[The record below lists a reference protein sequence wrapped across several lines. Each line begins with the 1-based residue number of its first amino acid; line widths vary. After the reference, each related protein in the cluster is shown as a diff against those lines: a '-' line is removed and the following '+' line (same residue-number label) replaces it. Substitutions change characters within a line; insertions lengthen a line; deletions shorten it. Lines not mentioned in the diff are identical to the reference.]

1 LRTATPRY
9 TIRDFL
15 SMREGAVVM
24 VTVVMVAIFTS
35 LNSGFFTL
43 GNSKVLADFVV
54 GNVAV
59 AAAQVMLMI
68 VGEID
73 LSVGQVYALA
83 PYLMY
88 MVYQQSLPEKH
99 GLGFAV
105 AIPVAILAAALVGL
119 INGVVT
125 VRLRVPSLITTLG
138 MEYFLGGFIIY
149 ISSGAYQ
156 IMPRQEPYTT
166 LFGGGVIDGIVLTY
180 AWTAVALIL
189 LAIVLARMRHGIWSI
204 ATGSNLFGSREV
216 GVGIHRTKIIN
227 FILASVMAGLWGI
240 FIANRAYTFGAQGV
254 ADPTLGGDTLT
265 LESVAAAVIGGT
277 SLLGG
282 SGTVIGALAGSLLI
296 AVLQDGL
303 ILVGATAYIY
313 QTLLGAAIIFSM
325 ALNITARK
333 WARR

>member
-1 LRTATPRY
+1 MTTIPRRY

-24 VTVVMVAIFTS
+24 VTAVLIAGFTS
-35 LNSGFFTL
+35 LNSSFFTL
-43 GNSKVLADFVV
+43 SNSKVLADFVA

-73 LSVGQVYALA
+73 LSVGQVYALS

-88 MVYQQSLPEKH
+88 LAYQD
-99 GLGFAV
+99 GLSFSVG
-105 AIPVAILAAALVGL
+105 IPVAILAAALVGF

-125 VRLRVPSLITTLG
+125 VRLRVPSLIATLG
-138 MEYFLGGFIIY
+138 MGFFLSGFNIY
-149 ISSGAYQ
+149 ISNGWYQ
-156 IMPRQEPYTT
+156 IMPELQPYTAV
-166 LFGGGVIDGIVLTY
+166 FGGGVIAGIDVTY
-180 AWTAVALIL
+180 LWTAAALIVM
-189 LAIVLARMRHGIWSI
+189 AIVLARMRHGVWSI

-216 GVGIHRTKIIN
+216 GVNIRRTKIMN
-227 FILASVMAGLWGI
+227 FILASVIAGIWGI
-240 FIANRAYTFGAQGV
+240 FIANRGFTFGASGV
-254 ADPTLGGDTLT
+254 ADPAQGGDTLT
-265 LESVAAAVIGGT
+265 LESIAAAVIGGT

-282 SGTVIGALAGSLLI
+282 SGTIIGAFAGSLLI

-303 ILVGATAYIY
+303 ILVGAGAYVY
-313 QTLLGAAIIFSM
+313 QTLLGVAIIFSM
-325 ALNITARK
+325 ALNIRVRK

>member
-1 LRTATPRY
+1 
-9 TIRDFL
+9 
-15 SMREGAVVM
+15 MREGAVVM
-24 VTVVMVAIFTS
+24 VTVVLIAVFT
-35 LNSGFFTL
+35 LVNSGFFTL
-43 GNSKVLADFVV
+43 SNSKVLADFVV

-88 MVYQQSLPEKH
+88 MVYQMTNPASPQH
-99 GLGFAV
+99 GLGFAA
-105 AIPVAILAAALVGL
+105 AIPVAILVAALVGF

-138 MEYFLGGFIIY
+138 MDYFLGGFIIY
-149 ISSGAYQ
+149 ISHGEYQ
-156 IMPRQEPYTT
+156 IMPKQEPYTA
-166 LFGGGVIDGIVLTY
+166 LFGGGVIGGIALTY
-180 AWTAVALIL
+180 VWSAVALIL

-216 GVGIHRTKIIN
+216 GVGIHRTKIMN
-227 FILASVMAGLWGI
+227 FILASVIAGLWGI

-282 SGTVIGALAGSLLI
+282 SGTIIGAFAGSLFI

-325 ALNITARK
+325 ALNIQARK

>member
-1 LRTATPRY
+1 
-9 TIRDFL
+9 
-15 SMREGAVVM
+15 MREGAVVM
-24 VTVVMVAIFTS
+24 VTVVMIAVFTS
-35 LNSGFFTL
+35 LNSSFFTL
-43 GNSKVLADFVV
+43 GNSKVLADFVA
-54 GNVAV
+54 GNVVV

-73 LSVGQVYALA
+73 LSVGQVYALS

-88 MVYQQSLPEKH
+88 MTYQYGIRY
-99 GLGFAV
+99 GLGFEV
-105 AIPVAILAAALVGL
+105 GIPVGILAAALVGF

-138 MEYFLGGFIIY
+138 MEYFLGGFIIFL
-149 ISSGAYQ
+149 SSGAYQ
-156 IMPRQEPYTT
+156 IMPTQEPYTA
-166 LFGGGVIDGIVLTY
+166 LFGGGVIAGIELTY
-180 AWTAVALIL
+180 LWTTVALVV
-189 LAIVLARMRHGIWSI
+189 LAIVLAKMRHGIWSI

-216 GVGIHRTKIIN
+216 GVNIQRTKILN
-227 FILASVMAGLWGI
+227 FILASVIAGIWGI
-240 FIANRAYTFGAQGV
+240 FIANRGFTFGASGV

-265 LESVAAAVIGGT
+265 LESIAAACIGGT

-282 SGTVIGALAGSLLI
+282 SGTIIGAFAGSLLI

-303 ILVGATAYIY
+303 ILVGAGAYLY

-325 ALNITARK
+325 ALNISARK

>member
-1 LRTATPRY
+1 MKTPRPRY
-9 TIRDFL
+9 TVRDFL

-24 VTVVMVAIFTS
+24 VIVITIAVFTS
-35 LNSGFFTL
+35 LNSGFFTVD
-43 GNSKVLADFVV
+43 NAKVLADFVV
-54 GNVAV
+54 GNVV
-59 AAAQVMLMI
+59 IAAAQVMLMI

-88 MVYQQSLPEKH
+88 MVYEYTSTRY
-99 GLGFAV
+99 GLGFEV
-105 AIPVAILAAALVGL
+105 GIPVAILAAALVGF

-138 MEYFLGGFIIY
+138 MDYFLGGFIIY
-149 ISSGAYQ
+149 ISNGEYQ

-166 LFGGGVIDGIVLTY
+166 LFGGGVIGGIELTY
-180 AWTAVALIL
+180 VWSAVALVL
-189 LAIVLARMRHGIWSI
+189 LAIMLARMRHGIWSI

-216 GVGIHRTKIIN
+216 GVGTHRTKIMN
-227 FILASVMAGLWGI
+227 FILASVIAGLWGI
-240 FIANRAYTFGAQGV
+240 FIANRGYTFGAQGV

-265 LESVAAAVIGGT
+265 LESIAAAVIGGT

-282 SGTVIGALAGSLLI
+282 SGTIIGALGGSLLI

-303 ILVGATAYIY
+303 ILVGASAYIY

-325 ALNITARK
+325 TLNILARK

>member
-1 LRTATPRY
+1 LTTAPQRY

-24 VTVVMVAIFTS
+24 VTVVLIAGFTS
-35 LNSGFFTL
+35 LNSSFFTL
-43 GNSKVLADFVV
+43 ANSKVLADFVA

-73 LSVGQVYALA
+73 LSVGQVYALS

-88 MVYQQSLPEKH
+88 IVYQD
-99 GLGFAV
+99 GLGFQV
-105 AIPVAILAAALVGL
+105 GIPVAILAAALVGF
-119 INGVVT
+119 INGVIT
-125 VRLRVPSLITTLG
+125 VRLHVPSLITTLG
-138 MEYFLGGFIIY
+138 MEYFLSGFNIY
-149 ISSGAYQ
+149 ISNGWYQ
-156 IMPRQEPYTT
+156 IMPEQQPYTAV
-166 LFGGGVIDGIVLTY
+166 FGGGVIAGIDFTY
-180 AWTAVALIL
+180 LWTAVALVV

-216 GVGIHRTKIIN
+216 GVNIRRTKIMN
-227 FILASVMAGLWGI
+227 FILASVIAGVWGI
-240 FIANRAYTFGAQGV
+240 FIANRGFTFGTSGV
-254 ADPTLGGDTLT
+254 ADPAQGGDTLT
-265 LESVAAAVIGGT
+265 LESIAAAVIGGT

-282 SGTVIGALAGSLLI
+282 SGTVIGAFAGSLLI

-303 ILVGATAYIY
+303 ILVGAGAYVY
-313 QTLLGAAIIFSM
+313 QTLLGVAIIFSM
-325 ALNITARK
+325 ALNIRVRK

>member
-1 LRTATPRY
+1 
-9 TIRDFL
+9 
-15 SMREGAVVM
+15 MREGAVVM
-24 VTVVMVAIFTS
+24 VTVVMIAVFTS

-43 GNSKVLADFVV
+43 SNSKVLADFVA
-54 GNVAV
+54 GNVVV

-88 MVYQQSLPEKH
+88 MVYQQSTRY
-99 GLGFAV
+99 GLGFEV
-105 AIPVAILAAALVGL
+105 GIPVAILAAALVGF

-125 VRLRVPSLITTLG
+125 VRLHVPSLIATLG
-138 MEYFLGGFIIY
+138 MEYFLGGFIIFL
-149 ISSGAYQ
+149 SSGAYQ
-156 IMPRQEPYTT
+156 IMPKQEPYTA
-166 LFGGGVIDGIVLTY
+166 LFGGGVIAGIELTYVWTAAALIVLT
-180 AWTAVALIL
+180 
-189 LAIVLARMRHGIWSI
+189 IVLARMRHGVWSI

-216 GVGIHRTKIIN
+216 GVNIRRTKIMN
-227 FILASVMAGLWGI
+227 FILASVIAGTWGI
-240 FIANRAYTFGAQGV
+240 FIANRGFTFGASGV

-265 LESVAAAVIGGT
+265 LESIAAAVIGGT

-282 SGTVIGALAGSLLI
+282 SGTIIGAFAGSLLI

-303 ILVGATAYIY
+303 ILVGAGAYIY

-325 ALNITARK
+325 ALNIQARK

>member
-1 LRTATPRY
+1 MRFITRRY

-24 VTVVMVAIFTS
+24 VTVVMIGVFTS

-43 GNSKVLADFVV
+43 ANSKVLADFVA

-73 LSVGQVYALA
+73 LSVGQVYALS

-88 MVYQQSLPEKH
+88 IVYQH
-99 GLGFAV
+99 GLGFKV
-105 AIPVAILAAALVGL
+105 AIPVAILAAALVGF

-125 VRLRVPSLITTLG
+125 VRLHVPSLITTLG
-138 MEYFLGGFIIY
+138 MQYFLAGFNIF
-149 ISSGAYQ
+149 ISSGEYQ
-156 IMPRQEPYTT
+156 IMPKQEPYTAV
-166 LFGGGVIDGIVLTY
+166 FGGGVIAGIDFTY
-180 AWTAVALIL
+180 LWSAAALIV
-189 LAIVLARMRHGIWSI
+189 LAIVLAKMRHGIWSI

-216 GVGIHRTKIIN
+216 GVNIRRTKIMN
-227 FILASVMAGLWGI
+227 FILASVIAGLWGI
-240 FIANRAYTFGAQGV
+240 FIANRGFTFGASGV

-265 LESVAAAVIGGT
+265 LESIAAAVIGGT

-282 SGTVIGALAGSLLI
+282 SGTIIGAFAGSLLI

-303 ILVGATAYIY
+303 ILVGAGAYIY
-313 QTLLGAAIIFSM
+313 QTLLGAAIILSM
-325 ALNITARK
+325 ALNIQARK

>member
-1 LRTATPRY
+1 
-9 TIRDFL
+9 
-15 SMREGAVVM
+15 MREGAVVLA
-24 VTVVMVAIFTS
+24 TVVMIGVFTS

-43 GNSKVLADFVV
+43 SNSKVLADFVV

-68 VGEID
+68 VGEVD

-88 MVYQQSLPEKH
+88 MVYELSIPY
-99 GLGFAV
+99 GLGFTAG
-105 AIPVAILAAALVGL
+105 IPVAILVAALVGF

-125 VRLRVPSLITTLG
+125 VRLHVPSLITTLG
-138 MEYFLGGFIIY
+138 MDYFLGGFIIF
-149 ISSGAYQ
+149 ISSGEYQ
-156 IMPRQEPYTT
+156 IMPTQQPYTA
-166 LFGGGVIDGIVLTY
+166 LFGGGVIAGIDLTY
-180 AWTAVALIL
+180 IWTAAALIL

-216 GVGIHRTKIIN
+216 GVGIHRTKIKN
-227 FILASVMAGLWGI
+227 FILASVIAGVWGI
-240 FIANRAYTFGAQGV
+240 FIANRAFTFGASGV

-265 LESVAAAVIGGT
+265 LESIAAAVIGGT
-277 SLLGG
+277 SLIGG

>member
-24 VTVVMVAIFTS
+24 VTVVMFAVFTS
-35 LNSGFFTL
+35 LNSGFFTIA
-43 GNSKVLADFVV
+43 NSKNLADFVV

-88 MVYQQSLPEKH
+88 MVYQQSTIRY
-99 GLGFAV
+99 GLGFEV
-105 AIPVAILAAALVGL
+105 AIPVAILAAALVGF

-138 MEYFLGGFIIY
+138 MDYFLGGFIIY
-149 ISSGAYQ
+149 ISHGEYQ
-156 IMPRQEPYTT
+156 IMPKQEPYTA
-166 LFGGGVIDGIVLTY
+166 LFGGGVISGIELTY
-180 AWTAVALIL
+180 VWTAAGLIL

-216 GVGIHRTKIIN
+216 GVGIHRTKIMN
-227 FILASVMAGLWGI
+227 FILASVIAGIWGI

-313 QTLLGAAIIFSM
+313 QTLLGAAIILCM

>member
-1 LRTATPRY
+1 
-9 TIRDFL
+9 
-15 SMREGAVVM
+15 MREGAVVM
-24 VTVVMVAIFTS
+24 ATVVMIALFS
-35 LNSGFFTL
+35 LLNSGFFTL
-43 GNSKVLADFVV
+43 SNSKVLADFVV

-73 LSVGQVYALA
+73 LSVGQVYALV

-88 MVYQQSLPEKH
+88 MVYQLSPAGPPKY
-99 GLGFAV
+99 GLGFIAS
-105 AIPVAILAAALVGL
+105 IPAAILVAALVGL

-125 VRLRVPSLITTLG
+125 VRLRVPSLIATLG
-138 MEYFLGGFIIY
+138 MDYFLGGFIIF
-149 ISSGAYQ
+149 ISSGEYQ
-156 IMPRQEPYTT
+156 IMPTQQPFTA
-166 LFGGGVIDGIVLTY
+166 LFGGGVIAGFQLNYI
-180 AWTAVALIL
+180 WTAAALIL

-216 GVGIHRTKIIN
+216 GVGIHRTKIMN
-227 FILASVMAGLWGI
+227 FVLASVIAGLWGI
-240 FIANRAYTFGAQGV
+240 FIANRPFTFGASGV

-265 LESVAAAVIGGT
+265 LESIAAAVIGGT

-325 ALNITARK
+325 ALNVTARK